1 MAALLNL
8 ARDRLSG
15 GGSAAY
21 KEKSVLDQRVL
32 DGHLGGATSFIVLSR
47 RRSLGKKTSLC
58 SVHPPLT

>member
-8 ARDRLSG
+8 ARDKLRG

-21 KEKSVLDQRVL
+21 KEKSGFDQRGL
-32 DGHLGGATSFIVLSR
+32 DGHLGGATSFIVLSH

-58 SVHPPLT
+58 SAHSPLT